1 MEVGVGFRYNIIKI
15 GGMKMYDF
23 ETLVPRNKMGSVKWE
38 EMKKINPTITEDIV
52 PFSVA
57 DMEFKNPP
65 EIMEGL
71 KQYLDE
77 VILGYT
83 IPTDTYYDAVIGW
96 MKKRHNWNVNRESI
110 VLSPGIVAALFTA
123 VRAFLKPGE
132 GVILLTPVYYPFF
145 MAAKVNECKVV
156 ESPLKFNGTQYE
168 VDFEDLEQK
177 AKDPGNKMLLLCN
190 PHNPVGRV
198 WTKEE
203 LTHIGRICIDNNV
216 LIVDDEIHFDL
227 IMPGYKHT
235 VFPSISE
242 ELAQH
247 SITCTS
253 PSKTFN
259 LAGMHASNII
269 ISNEEIRSKFA
280 NANQN
285 IGSGSLNTLGYK
297 ACELAYN
304 KCEKWLDELIEVIEG
319 NRKYFVE
326 FMEENIP
333 EIKPIRMEGT
343 YLQWFD
349 CRGLGMAYKELEHFM
364 TQEVMLFLDEGY
376 IFGQAGEGFERI
388 NLACPRHVLEKALV
402 NLKKHLDRR

>member
-1 MEVGVGFRYNIIKI
+1 
-15 GGMKMYDF
+15 MYDF
-23 ETLVPRNKMGSVKWE
+23 ETLVPRSKMGSAKWE
-38 EMKKINPTITEDIV
+38 EMKKINPSVTEDIV

-71 KQYLDE
+71 KEYLDE

-83 IPTDTYYDAVIGW
+83 LPTDSYYAAVTGW
-96 MKKRHNWNVNRESI
+96 MKRRHNWSIERKSI

-123 VRAFLKPGE
+123 VRAFLKPGD
-132 GVILLTPVYYPFF
+132 GVIILTPVYYPFY
-145 MAAKVNECKVV
+145 KSVTTNGCRVV

-177 AKDPGNKMLLLCN
+177 VKDPENKMLLLCN

-203 LTHIGRICIDNNV
+203 LTRIGHICIDNNV
-216 LIVDDEIHFDL
+216 LIVADEIHFDL

-235 VFPSISE
+235 VFANISE
-242 ELAQH
+242 EFEQN
-247 SITCTS
+247 SITCTA

-259 LAGMHASNII
+259 LAGMQTSNII
-269 ISNEEIRSKFA
+269 IANEEIRKRFII
-280 NANQN
+280 ANQN
-285 IGSGSLNTLGYK
+285 IGSGALNTLGYK

-319 NRKYFVE
+319 NRKYFVS

-333 EIKPIRMEGT
+333 EIKPVRMEGT

-349 CRGLGMAYKELEHFM
+349 CRGLGMTYKELEHFM
-364 TQEVMLFLDEGY
+364 TQEVMLFLNEGY
-376 IFGQAGEGFERI
+376 VFGHGGEGFERI
-388 NLACPRHVLEKALV
+388 NLACPRHVLEKALI
-402 NLKKHLDRR
+402 NLKKCLSLKR